1 MDFLAGFAVF
11 LVVMKAVI
19 WLLGGQPPARPRP
32 VGEDDYSPPH
42 WLDEDDFLARRDQ
55 FVDDEPIMP
64 AVRDHYLDWIAASIP
79 SFFDDVSSSGPAFAE
94 INPATGLEMVGAMD
108 IGGHLYGHDD

>member
-55 FVDDEPIMP
+55 FVDHEPIAP
-64 AVRDHYLDWIAASIP
+64 VVRDHYLDLIASIP
-79 SFFDDVSSSGPAFAE
+79 SSFFDDDLSGPTFVE
-94 INPATGLEMVGAMD
+94 INPATGLEMVGATD
-108 IGGHLYGHDD
+108 TGGHLYGHDD